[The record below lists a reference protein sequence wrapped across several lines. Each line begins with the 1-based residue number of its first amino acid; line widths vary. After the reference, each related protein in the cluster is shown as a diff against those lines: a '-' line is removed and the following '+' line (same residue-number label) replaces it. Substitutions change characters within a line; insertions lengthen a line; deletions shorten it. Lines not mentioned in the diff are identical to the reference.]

1 MTHLYHLQS
10 STGTTKLDY
19 CSALNEQQYAAVTS
33 PAGAA
38 LVIAGAGS
46 GKTRTLTYRV
56 SWLLEQGYAADQI
69 LLLTFT
75 NKAAR
80 EMLDRVNQ
88 LLPGR
93 ATQLWGGTFHSIGYR
108 ILRRHPEQLGF
119 QKNFTIMDRDDQE
132 ELFEAIITREGFRSA
147 NKQFPKAN
155 VVTDIISYSVNTGK
169 SLTELLRHRY
179 PYFIEQ
185 EEALSKIV
193 ITYEAG
199 KKAAN
204 AMDFDDLLSKTHLL
218 MVTHPEIAALY
229 QHQFRAILVDE
240 YQDTNLL
247 QAALIDLLAAH
258 HQHVMVVG
266 DDAQSIYSWRGAN
279 VANILEFPKRYP
291 KAQLFPIETNYRS
304 VPQILKLANA
314 SLTFNTKQF
323 SKELQAARPPHVIS
337 PALVPLSTNNEQASF
352 VAQRLLELH
361 DEGIP
366 FSEMAVLYRAHYHS
380 MEVQL
385 ELTRRGIP
393 FFITSG
399 LRFFEQAHIKDVAAI
414 MKFALNP
421 NDEVAFKRFIQL
433 LPGIGKKTAEAL
445 WLQTSKLL
453 RGERHFSKLMTCKA
467 PTKAAKEWKQLVHTL
482 EKLAPETNLL
492 PPSELIRII
501 SFGFYDEIMK
511 EKFPNYESRRE
522 DLFTV
527 MNYAQPFS
535 DAAEFLAQ
543 LTLLGEGE
551 QQKPLND
558 ASNQEG
564 VCLSSIHQAKGLEWR
579 AVFLVWLTEGMF
591 PSGRSLENEE
601 ALEEERRL
609 FYVAVT
615 RCKEEL
621 YLTYPELRL
630 NANYG
635 EAFQRPS
642 RFLMELSS
650 GLYEKWDVTR
660 R

>member
-1 MTHLYHLQS
+1 MNYS
-10 STGTTKLDY
+10 LDY
-19 CSALNEQQYAAVTS
+19 HSTLNEQQYAAVTS

-56 SWLLEQGYAADQI
+56 SWLLEQGYGAEEI

-93 ATQLWGGTFHSIGYR
+93 AARLWGGTFHSIGYR
-108 ILRRHPEQLGF
+108 ILRQHPELIGF

-132 ELFEAIITREGFRSA
+132 ELLESIIGREGFRSN

-155 VVTDIISYSVNTGK
+155 IVADLISYSVNTGE
-169 SLTELLRHRY
+169 SLTALLQRRY
-179 PYFIEQ
+179 PYFIEL
-185 EEALSKIV
+185 EEAFSKIIV
-193 ITYEAG
+193 AYEAG

-204 AMDFDDLLSKTHLL
+204 AMDFDDLLSKMHLL
-218 MVTHPEIAALY
+218 MVTHPEIAKLY
-229 QHQFRAILVDE
+229 QLQFRAILVDE
-240 YQDTNLL
+240 YQDTNFL
-247 QAALIDLLAAH
+247 QAALIDLLASH

-279 VANILEFPKRYP
+279 VANILDFPKRYP
-291 KAQLFPIETNYRS
+291 GAQVFPIETNYRS

-314 SLTFNTKQF
+314 SLAFNTHQF
-323 SKELQAARPPHVIS
+323 SKELQAVRPPHVIA
-337 PALVPLSTNNEQASF
+337 PALVALSTNNEQASF
-352 VAQRLLELH
+352 VAQRLLELYE
-361 DEGIP
+361 EGIP
-366 FSEMAVLYRAHYHS
+366 FSEMSVLYRAHYHS
-380 MEVQL
+380 MEIQL

-399 LRFFEQAHIKDVAAI
+399 LRFFEQAHIKDVAAV

-433 LPGIGKKTAEAL
+433 LPGIGKKTAESL
-445 WLQTSKLL
+445 WNQAYKTLQGRRL
-453 RGERHFSKLMTCKA
+453 FSKLIHCKA
-467 PTKAAKEWKQLVHTL
+467 PTKAGKEWKQLIHTL
-482 EKLAPETNLL
+482 EELAPETQLL
-492 PPSELIRII
+492 QPSELIRII
-501 SFGFYDEIMK
+501 SLGFYDEIMK
-511 EKFPNYESRRE
+511 EKFPNYDSRRE

-527 MNYAQPFS
+527 MNYARSFS
-535 DAAEFLAQ
+535 DTAEFLAQ

-551 QQKPLND
+551 EQRSLND

-591 PSGRSLENEE
+591 PSGRSLENED

-621 YLTYPELRL
+621 YLAYPELRL

-642 RFLMELSS
+642 RFVMELPSD
-650 GLYEKWDVTR
+650 LYERWDVSVHMNRYSQIT
-660 R
+660 